1 MGRGHEPEHRMSKV
15 DAQISVGGSRLLGHA
30 QGSGSAPARGRADA
44 DAISAH
50 GERHPGPLLNVLREN
65 DTPHPRVEFLSV
77 VARYPQEMALKLH
90 EGADALIDLL
100 SDNDIG
106 DVIEPDRQNPAR
118 EHLSGISA

>member
-15 DAQISVGGSRLLGHA
+15 NAQISAGGSRLLSHA
-30 QGSGSAPARGRADA
+30 QGSGSAPARGSADA

-77 VARYPQEMALKLH
+77 VARYPQEMALKPRQ
-90 EGADALIDLL
+90 GSDALVDLP
-100 SDNDIG
+100 SDNDLGNI
-106 DVIEPDRQNPAR
+106 IEPGRNTPAC